1 MINRKIFTPENKLAW
16 DNAKP
21 FHHIVLDN
29 FFTDEFAKE
38 IAADFPD
45 PNGDFWFEYQNKI
58 EIKKA
63 LSDWNKFPS
72 SIYRALSMLC
82 SNSVNAEME
91 QLAGDTLTP
100 DDGLHGGGM
109 HCHKA
114 GGKLNTHLDYTIH
127 PKTGL
132 MRRLNIIVYMT
143 PDWLPEWNGTLGLWE
158 HDSTTNGPGKLAKEV
173 PCLFNRAVIFDTTQN
188 SWHGLPDPV
197 TCPPDKSRN
206 SLALYYNCVPYGDT
220 DNRKKALFAPHKE
233 QANDPEILE
242 LIKRREDH
250 TQASDVYRR
259 T

>member
-1 MINRKIFTPENKLAW
+1 MISRKIFTPENKLAW

-38 IAADFPD
+38 VAADFPD
-45 PNGDFWFEYQNKI
+45 PNGNFWFEYQNQI

-72 SIYRALSMLC
+72 SIYRAISMLC

-91 QLAGDTLTP
+91 QLAGDTLVP
-100 DDGLHGGGM
+100 DYGLHGGGM

-127 PKTGL
+127 PKTKL

-143 PDWLPEWNGTLGLWE
+143 PDWLPEWNGSLGLWE
-158 HDSTTNGPGKLAKEV
+158 HDAETNGPGKLAKEV

-206 SLALYYNCVPYGDT
+206 SLAVYYNCVPFGDT

-242 LIKRREDH
+242 LIKKRADY
-250 TQASDVYRR
+250 TQASDVYRKN
-259 T
+259 